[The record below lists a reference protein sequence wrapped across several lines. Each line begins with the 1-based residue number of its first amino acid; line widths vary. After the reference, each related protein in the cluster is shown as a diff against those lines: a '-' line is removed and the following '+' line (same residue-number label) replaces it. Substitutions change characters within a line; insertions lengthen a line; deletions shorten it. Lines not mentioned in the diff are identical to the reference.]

1 MPAASASTSHSLRTQ
16 IAYGANLLNACT
28 TPRLDA
34 ELLLAHVI
42 QRPRTALFAH
52 PDDVLSDNQLR
63 HYHELLAQRVA
74 GKPLAYITGER
85 EFWSRTFEVTE
96 ATLIPRP
103 ETELLVERALN
114 HLPSEQKHSLLDLG
128 TGTGIIAITLACE
141 RPQLT
146 VTATDASPAAV
157 TVAKANAATH
167 CNDRIVFIQSDWFA
181 ALTKQ
186 KYNLIVSNPPYVAA
200 ADTCLQHGET
210 SFEPRSAL
218 AAGEAG
224 LDDLTKI
231 ISTAPTFLNRHG
243 WLLLEHGT
251 AQADAVQ
258 SLLTAAGFER
268 IQTHRD
274 LAGHD
279 RVTEAQWLK

>member
-1 MPAASASTSHSLRTQ
+1 MPAASASHSLRAQ
-16 IAYGANLLNACT
+16 IAYGANLLDSCT

-74 GKPLAYITGER
+74 GKPLAYLTGAR
-85 EFWSRTFEVTE
+85 EFWSRTFDVTE

-103 ETELLVERALN
+103 ETELLVERALA
-114 HLPSEQKHSLLDLG
+114 HLPSEQSLSLLDLG

-157 TVAKANAATH
+157 TVAKANATTH
-167 CNDRIVFIQSDWFA
+167 CNDRIAFIQSDWFA
-181 ALTKQ
+181 ALAEQT
-186 KYNLIVSNPPYVAA
+186 YDLIVSNPPYVAA
-200 ADTCLQHGET
+200 ADDCLQHGET
-210 SFEPRSAL
+210 RFEPRSAL

-251 AQADAVQ
+251 TQADAVQ
-258 SLLTAAGFER
+258 SLLTTAGFGR

>member
-1 MPAASASTSHSLRTQ
+1 MQAASASTNHSLRTQ
-16 IAYGANLLNACT
+16 IAYGANLLSACT

-42 QRPRTALFAH
+42 QCPRTTLFAH

-74 GKPLAYITGER
+74 GKPLAHLTGAR

-103 ETELLVERALN
+103 ETELLVERALA
-114 HLPSEQKHSLLDLG
+114 HLPVEQKHSLLDLG
-128 TGTGIIAITLACE
+128 TGTGIIAVTLACE
-141 RPQLT
+141 RPLLT
-146 VTATDASPAAV
+146 VTATDASPAALI
-157 TVAKANAATH
+157 VAKANAAAH
-167 CNDRIVFIQSDWFA
+167 CNDRIAFIQSDWFA
-181 ALTKQ
+181 ALAKQ
-186 KYNLIVSNPPYVAA
+186 TYDLIVSNPPYVAA
-200 ADTCLQHGET
+200 ADECLQHGET

-218 AAGEAG
+218 AAGEEG
-224 LDDLTKI
+224 LDDLTGI
-231 ISTAPTFLNRHG
+231 ISTAPTFLNRQG

-258 SLLTAAGFER
+258 SLLTVAGFDR
-268 IQTHRD
+268 IQTHCD